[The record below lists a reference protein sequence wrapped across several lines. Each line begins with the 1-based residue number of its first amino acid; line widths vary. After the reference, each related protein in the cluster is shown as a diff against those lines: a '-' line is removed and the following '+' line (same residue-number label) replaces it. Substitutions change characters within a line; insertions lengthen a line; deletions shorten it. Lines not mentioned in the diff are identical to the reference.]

1 MTIIKLERRLIMKK
15 TKIIS
20 KIIIAIMLIFCITY
34 TILFLCA
41 KYGSKIDIQN
51 SNSIYMYDKDKKS
64 FYEGNNGT
72 RKWVELKDISKYLI
86 NATIYS
92 EDKNFYNHSGFDI
105 PRIIKSS
112 IINIKSKD
120 LKQGAST
127 ITQQYA
133 RNLFLTFDKTWE
145 RKIKEAWYAFK
156 LENQYSKDEILE
168 GYLNT
173 INYGNGIL
181 GIENASL
188 YYFNKSAKDLN
199 LAEATMLAG
208 IPKSPNNY
216 SPLNNE
222 SSAKKRQKEIL
233 QALVNN
239 KIISSKTMDET
250 LKVKLTYY
258 GKKENLNL
266 ATIMYYQDAVIREL
280 QELKVVSD
288 DRIRQEG
295 LKIYTSLD
303 IEAQTALENSIKSNL
318 EGKDE
323 MQTSAIMI
331 NPKNGEIIA
340 LAGGKDYSKSQYNR
354 AVQAKRQV
362 GSTMKPILYYAALE
376 NGLTASTTFLS
387 KPTTFTLDSG
397 LTYSPSNY
405 SDIYPNDKITMAL
418 AICYSDNIYAIK
430 THLFL
435 GEDMMIKYAKKMGI
449 TSKLEANASLP
460 LGTNEITMKEF
471 VNAYATLA
479 NSGFSV
485 KEHLIRKIEDGN
497 GDIIYEYKENK
508 EKVLNKSYTYILS
521 ELLANT
527 YDVNLKSY
535 TSPTCASIAPKLTK
549 KYAVKSGTTDYDLWT
564 VGYNPDVVVGVWT
577 GYDDNRK
584 LTKKEYKY
592 SKNIWAD
599 TIENYLRDKEATWYE
614 MPSNVVGVITDL
626 NTGKEATNE
635 SKLKK
640 ILYYVK
646 GTEPGYTGK
655 NKTTTTKKTTSN

>member
-1 MTIIKLERRLIMKK
+1 MKK
-15 TKIIS
+15 LHNICKL
-20 KIIIAIMLIFCITY
+20 IIALLLIFCVSYSVLFVITK
-34 TILFLCA
+34 LS
-41 KYGSKIDIQN
+41 SKIDIK
-51 SNSIYMYDKDKKS
+51 STNSIYMYDKDNKS

-72 RKWVELKDISKYLI
+72 RKWVKLKDISKELI

-92 EDKNFYNHSGFDI
+92 EDKNFYKHNGFDI

-112 IINIKSKD
+112 ITNIRTKD
-120 LKQGAST
+120 LKEGAST

-156 LENQYSKDEILE
+156 LENEYSKDQILE

-199 LAEATMLAG
+199 LAESSMLAG

-216 SPLNNE
+216 SPLNDE
-222 SSAKKRQKEIL
+222 KTALKRQKVIL
-233 QALVNN
+233 NSMIKNNIITEKQKNEALN
-239 KIISSKTMDET
+239 T
-250 LKVKLTYY
+250 KLTYY

-266 ATIMYYQDAVIREL
+266 STIMYYQDAVIREL
-280 QELKVVSD
+280 QDLKIVSD
-288 DRIRQEG
+288 KTIRQGG

-303 IEAQTALENSIKSNL
+303 IEAQSALEESIKTNL

-323 MQTSAIMI
+323 MQASVVVM
-331 NPKNGEIIA
+331 NPNNGEIIA
-340 LAGGKDYSKSQYNR
+340 LAGGKDYSKSQFNR
-354 AVQAKRQV
+354 AVQSKRQV
-362 GSTMKPILYYAALE
+362 GSTMKPILYYSALE

-387 KPTTFTLDSG
+387 KPTTFSLDNG

-405 SDIYPNDKITMAL
+405 GDIYPNDKITMAL
-418 AICYSDNIYAIK
+418 AIAYSDNIYAIK

-435 GEDMMIKYAKKMGI
+435 GEDSLVKYAKKMGI
-449 TSKLEANASLP
+449 KSKLESNASLP
-460 LGTNEITMKEF
+460 LGTNELTIKEF
-471 VNAYATLA
+471 VSAYASLA
-479 NSGFSV
+479 NSGYSV
-485 KEHLIRKIEDGN
+485 KNHLIRKVEDASGTVL
-497 GDIIYEYKENK
+497 YKYKEK
-508 EKVLNKSYTYILS
+508 KDKILNESYTYILN

-527 YDVNLKSY
+527 YDVSLKSY
-535 TSPTCASIAPKLTK
+535 TAPTCASISPKLTK

-564 VGYNPDVVVGVWT
+564 VGYTPNVVVGVWT

-584 LTKKEYKY
+584 LSNKELKY

-599 TIENYLRDKEATWYE
+599 TIEGYLRDKEEKWYDK
-614 MPSNVVGVITDL
+614 PSNVVGVLTDV
-626 NTGKEATNE
+626 NTGFVATND

-640 ILYYVK
+640 VLYYIK
-646 GTEPGYTGK
+646 GTEPGYSK
-655 NKTTTTKKTTSN
+655 SKSFVNIKKTAKK

>member
-1 MTIIKLERRLIMKK
+1 MKK
-15 TKIIS
+15 LKIIS
-20 KIIIAIMLIFCITY
+20 KTLIILMLVFCAFYSTLFVIAKIS
-34 TILFLCA
+34 
-41 KYGSKIDIQN
+41 SKIDIKN

-72 RKWVELKDISKYLI
+72 KKWVKLKDISKDLV

-92 EDKNFYNHSGFDI
+92 EDKNFYNHNGFDI
-105 PRIIKSS
+105 PRIIKSMF
-112 IINIKSKD
+112 INIKSND

-145 RKIKEAWYAFK
+145 RKIKEAWYAYK
-156 LENQYSKDEILE
+156 LEVTYSKDEILE

-188 YYFNKSAKDLN
+188 YYFNKPAKNLT
-199 LAEATMLAG
+199 LAESAMLAG

-216 SPLNNE
+216 SPLNDE
-222 SSAKKRQKEIL
+222 AAAKKRQKEVL
-233 QALVNN
+233 QAMVNN
-239 KIISSKTMDET
+239 KVITREKMKDTVNE
-250 LKVKLTYY
+250 KLTYY

-266 ATIMYYQDAVIREL
+266 STIMYYQDAVIKEL
-280 QELKVVSD
+280 KELKVVSD
-288 DRIRQEG
+288 ETIWKEG
-295 LKIYTSLD
+295 VKIYTSLD
-303 IEAQTALENSIKSNL
+303 IKAQTALEDSIKKNL

-323 MQTSAIMI
+323 METSAIMV

-354 AVQAKRQV
+354 AINSKRQV
-362 GSTMKPILYYAALE
+362 GSTMKPILYYSALE
-376 NGLTASTTFLS
+376 NGLTPASTFLS
-387 KPTTFTLDSG
+387 KPTTFKIDDKT
-397 LTYSPSNY
+397 TYSPSNY
-405 SDIYPNDKITMAL
+405 GNLYPNSDITMAL

-435 GEDMMIKYAKKMGI
+435 GEDMLVNYAKRMGI

-460 LGTNEITMKEF
+460 LGTNELTITEF
-471 VNAYATLA
+471 VNAYSSLA
-479 NSGFSV
+479 NEGV
-485 KEHLIRKIEDGN
+485 KTNNHIIRKIEDGN
-497 GDIIYEYKENK
+497 GDVIYKYKEKK
-508 EKVLNKSYTYILS
+508 EEILNKSYSYILS
-521 ELLANT
+521 EMLANT
-527 YDVNLKSY
+527 YDASLKSY
-535 TSPTCASIAPKLTK
+535 TSPTCASIKPKLTK

-564 VGYNPDVVVGVWT
+564 VGYNPNVVVGVWT

-584 LTKKEYKY
+584 LSSKEYKY

-599 TIENYLRDKEATWYE
+599 AIEEYLRDKKEVWYDK
-614 MPSNVVGVITDL
+614 PNNVVGVLTDL
-626 NTGKEATNE
+626 NTGKVADNN

-646 GTEPGYTGK
+646 GSEPGNTSRSK
-655 NKTTTTKKTTSN
+655 FIKKSTKKTD

>member
-1 MTIIKLERRLIMKK
+1 MKK
-15 TKIIS
+15 LKIIS
-20 KIIIAIMLIFCITY
+20 KTLIILMLVFCASYSTLFVIAKIS
-34 TILFLCA
+34 
-41 KYGSKIDIQN
+41 SKIDIKN
-51 SNSIYMYDKDKKS
+51 SNSIYMYDKDGKS

-72 RKWVELKDISKYLI
+72 KKWVKLKDISKDLV

-92 EDKNFYNHSGFDI
+92 EDKNFYNHNGFDI
-105 PRIIKSS
+105 PRIIKSMF
-112 IINIKSKD
+112 INIKSND

-145 RKIKEAWYAFK
+145 RKIKEAWYAYK
-156 LENQYSKDEILE
+156 LEVTYSKDEILE

-188 YYFNKSAKDLN
+188 YYFNKPAKNLT
-199 LAEATMLAG
+199 LAESAMLAG

-216 SPLNNE
+216 SPLNDE
-222 SSAKKRQKEIL
+222 VAAKKRQKEVL
-233 QALVNN
+233 QAMVNN
-239 KIISSKTMDET
+239 KVITSEKMKDTVSE
-250 LKVKLTYY
+250 KLTYY

-266 ATIMYYQDAVIREL
+266 STIMYYQDAVIKEL
-280 QELKVVSD
+280 KELKVVSD
-288 DRIRQEG
+288 ETIWKEG
-295 LKIYTSLD
+295 VKIYTSLD
-303 IEAQTALENSIKSNL
+303 IKAQTALEDSIKKNL

-323 MQTSAIMI
+323 METSAIMV

-354 AVQAKRQV
+354 AINSKRQV
-362 GSTMKPILYYAALE
+362 GSTMKPILYYSALE
-376 NGLTASTTFLS
+376 NGLTPASTFLS
-387 KPTTFTLDSG
+387 KPTTFKIDDKT
-397 LTYSPSNY
+397 TYSPSNY
-405 SDIYPNDKITMAL
+405 GNLYPNDDITMAL

-435 GEDMMIKYAKKMGI
+435 GEDMLVNYAKKMGI

-460 LGTNEITMKEF
+460 LGTNELTITEF
-471 VNAYATLA
+471 VNAYSSLA
-479 NSGFSV
+479 NEGV
-485 KEHLIRKIEDGN
+485 KTNNHIIRKIEDGN
-497 GDIIYEYKENK
+497 GDVIYKYKEKK
-508 EKVLNKSYTYILS
+508 EEILNKSYSYILS
-521 ELLANT
+521 EMLANT
-527 YDVNLKSY
+527 YDTSLKSY
-535 TSPTCASIAPKLTK
+535 TSPTCASIKPKLTK

-584 LTKKEYKY
+584 LSSKEYKY

-599 TIENYLRDKEATWYE
+599 AIEEYLRDKKEVWYDK
-614 MPSNVVGVITDL
+614 PDNVVGVLTDL
-626 NTGKEATNE
+626 NTGKVADNN

-646 GTEPGYTGK
+646 GSEPGNTSRSK
-655 NKTTTTKKTTSN
+655 FIKKSTKKTD

>member
-1 MTIIKLERRLIMKK
+1 MKK
-15 TKIIS
+15 LKIIS
-20 KIIIAIMLIFCITY
+20 KTLIILMLVFCASYSTLFVIAKIS
-34 TILFLCA
+34 
-41 KYGSKIDIQN
+41 SKIDIKN
-51 SNSIYMYDKDKKS
+51 SNSIYMYDKDGKS

-72 RKWVELKDISKYLI
+72 KKWVKLKDISKDLV

-92 EDKNFYNHSGFDI
+92 EDKNFYNHNGFDI
-105 PRIIKSS
+105 PRIIKSMF
-112 IINIKSKD
+112 INIKSND

-145 RKIKEAWYAFK
+145 RKIKEAWYAYK
-156 LENQYSKDEILE
+156 LEVTYSKDEILE

-188 YYFNKSAKDLN
+188 YYFNKPAKNLT
-199 LAEATMLAG
+199 LAESAMLAG

-216 SPLNNE
+216 SPLNDE
-222 SSAKKRQKEIL
+222 AAAKKRQKEVL
-233 QALVNN
+233 QAMVNN
-239 KIISSKTMDET
+239 KVITSEKMKDTVNE
-250 LKVKLTYY
+250 KLTYY

-266 ATIMYYQDAVIREL
+266 STIMYYQDAVIKEL
-280 QELKVVSD
+280 KELKVVSD
-288 DRIRQEG
+288 ETIWKEG
-295 LKIYTSLD
+295 VKIYTSLD
-303 IEAQTALENSIKSNL
+303 IKAQTALEDSIKKNL

-323 MQTSAIMI
+323 METSAIMV

-354 AVQAKRQV
+354 AINSKRQV
-362 GSTMKPILYYAALE
+362 GSTMKPILYYSALE
-376 NGLTASTTFLS
+376 NGLTPASTFLS
-387 KPTTFTLDSG
+387 KPTTFKIDDKT
-397 LTYSPSNY
+397 TYSPSNY
-405 SDIYPNDKITMAL
+405 GNLYPNSDITMAL

-435 GEDMMIKYAKKMGI
+435 GEDMLVNYAKRMGI

-460 LGTNEITMKEF
+460 LGTNELTITEF
-471 VNAYATLA
+471 VNAYSSLA
-479 NSGFSV
+479 NEGV
-485 KEHLIRKIEDGN
+485 KTNNHIIRKIEDGN
-497 GDIIYEYKENK
+497 GDVIYKYKEKK
-508 EKVLNKSYTYILS
+508 EEILNKSYSYILS
-521 ELLANT
+521 EMLANT
-527 YDVNLKSY
+527 YDASLKSY
-535 TSPTCASIAPKLTK
+535 TSPTCASIKPKLTK

-564 VGYNPDVVVGVWT
+564 VGYNPNVVVGVWT

-584 LTKKEYKY
+584 LSSKEYKY

-599 TIENYLRDKEATWYE
+599 AIEEYLRDKKEVWYDK
-614 MPSNVVGVITDL
+614 PNNVVGVLTDL
-626 NTGKEATNE
+626 NTGKVADNN

-646 GTEPGYTGK
+646 GSEPGNTSHSK
-655 NKTTTTKKTTSN
+655 FIKKSIKKTD